1 MMHKEE
7 EEGREKEDLKLKVEF
22 SVNTCGFFFFSN
34 VSVRVSLRA
43 PRPISQALKLTT
55 M

>member
-22 SVNTCGFFFFSN
+22 SVNTCGFFFF
-34 VSVRVSLRA
+34 
-43 PRPISQALKLTT
+43 
-55 M
+55 